1 MPLRLTVN
9 RNDPDYLYMQVHAS
23 DEHVSISTHIYVGH
37 GKLKEAVA
45 GLERFRHEV
54 HGGVFDLN
62 FGIFGPKYA
71 SGALHLRLAFQARGH
86 INMTMRVQ
94 TEFAALGAEEVASEA
109 TLHSTTVVCLLD
121 DFVRAMQAMS
131 DGFCDEAQL

>member
-1 MPLRLTVN
+1 MPLRLTVD
-9 RNDPDYLYMQVHAS
+9 RNDPDYLYMHVHAA
-23 DEHVSISTHIYVGH
+23 DEHASISTYIYVGH
-37 GKLKEAVA
+37 RSLQEAVA

-54 HGGVFDLN
+54 HGGVYDLN

-71 SGALHLRLAFQARGH
+71 SGALHVRLAFQSRGWIH
-86 INMTMRVQ
+86 MTMRVQ
-94 TEFAALGAEEVASEA
+94 TQFALFGAENVASEA

-131 DGFCDEAQL
+131 DGFCDEAQV

>member
-9 RNDPDYLYMQVHAS
+9 RNDPDYLYMHVHAS
-23 DEHVSISTHIYVGH
+23 DEHASISTHIYVGH

-71 SGALHLRLAFQARGH
+71 SGALHLRLAFQTMGH
-86 INMTMRVQ
+86 IHLTMRVQ
-94 TEFAALGAEEVASEA
+94 TEFVPFGAEEVASEA

-121 DFVRAMQAMS
+121 DFVSAMQAMS